1 MKVELLVP
9 FRYFGSDSG
18 SVPASPGDFDQ
29 QAGLRSFEWGLQ
41 QCEAGFTAGFDSI
54 NVTEH
59 HYSTGQMSAAPQ
71 LFIAAAGQR
80 LPAAQFGIYGTD
92 LLLHNPVHV
101 AEQYAVL
108 DNLVA
113 GRLRFGLMRGTPNEY
128 ATYGTNPWESRERF
142 EEAVELVLRVF
153 TEPEPFGWEGMYYRF
168 RNIAVI
174 PKPFQRPHP
183 RILLSGNSVAS
194 ARFAGRMGC
203 DVGIAFADPSVAA
216 QSVAA
221 YRAGAAEA
229 CWQPT
234 ADNILYRQFVVVA
247 DTDEEARAFA
257 ESGGG
262 MRFGPPAG
270 TANPQ
275 FSEMMATVAA
285 AIRGAPKD
293 ASSAARPRPP
303 LRPGFVGSPK
313 TVLSQIRQARDQ
325 IGMGR
330 VELAILGQPSPNRVM
345 DAIALLGRTVVEPLH
360 REESQSHGEYA
371 RVGVRDA
378 S

>member
-1 MKVELLVP
+1 MKVELIVRFQYAGTDPMSL
-9 FRYFGSDSG
+9 
-18 SVPASPGDFDQ
+18 PASPGDFDPQ
-29 QAGLRSFEWGLQ
+29 SGLRSFEFGLQ
-41 QCEAGFTAGFDSI
+41 QCEAGFKAGFDSI

-59 HYSTGQMSAAPQ
+59 HYSTGQMSAAPH
-71 LFIAAAGQR
+71 LLIAALGQR
-80 LPAAQFGIYGTD
+80 LPTAQFGIYGTD
-92 LLLHNPVHV
+92 LLLHNPVYV

-153 TEPEPFGWEGMYYRF
+153 TEPEPFGWEGLYYRF

-183 RILLSGNSVAS
+183 RILLSGRSIAS
-194 ARFAGRMGC
+194 AQFAGRMGC
-203 DVGIAFADPSVAA
+203 DIGIAFAEPSVAA

-221 YRAGAAEA
+221 YRESAAEA
-229 CWQPT
+229 GWQPT

-247 DTDEEARAFA
+247 DSDEKAHDMFQR
-257 ESGGG
+257 GGG
-262 MRFGPPAG
+262 APFGRALA
-270 TANPQ
+270 TWSPQ
-275 FSEMMATVAA
+275 HSEMMATVAA
-285 AIRGAPKD
+285 ALAGAPKG
-293 ASSAARPRPP
+293 APSGTRMRPP
-303 LRPGFVGSPK
+303 MGSAFVGSPES
-313 TVLSQIRQARDQ
+313 VLRQITQARDQ

-330 VELAILGQPSPNRVM
+330 VELAILGQPTHDDVM
-345 DAIALLGRTVVEPLH
+345 TAIALLGRTVVAELHTDEP
-360 REESQSHGEYA
+360 REPGYSINPA
-371 RVGVRDA
+371 RTA